1 MTSYIILKHLH
12 MTTAYLTITLF
23 ALRLLLDAVGRP
35 GWRQTPLR
43 FIPHINDTILLV
55 AAIALV
61 FPDSDNDGLS
71 DEEEKLLGLMPD
83 DADSDDDG
91 VIDGMEP
98 NFAFDDDNDGV
109 ITALDADADDD
120 GVLDGTESGV
130 TSPDLDT
137 DLAANNFVEIDIVFL
152 P

>member
-61 FPDSDNDGLS
+61 FVAGYASAMPGWLIT
-71 DEEEKLLGLMPD
+71 KIVLLFGYII
-83 DADSDDDG
+83 AG
-91 VIDGMEP
+91 V
-98 NFAFDDDNDGV
+98 FALKTTVGKPARIV
-109 ITALDADADDD
+109 AAVLALVRVTAIFH
-120 GVLDGTESGV
+120 
-130 TSPDLDT
+130 
-137 DLAANNFVEIDIVFL
+137 LAMAKPF
-152 P
+152 

>member
-61 FPDSDNDGLS
+61 FVAGYASAMPGWLIT
-71 DEEEKLLGLMPD
+71 KIVLLFGYII
-83 DADSDDDG
+83 AG
-91 VIDGMEP
+91 V
-98 NFAFDDDNDGV
+98 FALKTTVGKPARIV
-109 ITALDADADDD
+109 AAVLALVQVMAIFH
-120 GVLDGTESGV
+120 
-130 TSPDLDT
+130 
-137 DLAANNFVEIDIVFL
+137 LAMAKPF
-152 P
+152 

>member
-61 FPDSDNDGLS
+61 FVAGYASAMPGWLIT
-71 DEEEKLLGLMPD
+71 KIVLLFGYII
-83 DADSDDDG
+83 AG
-91 VIDGMEP
+91 V
-98 NFAFDDDNDGV
+98 FALKPTVGKPARIV
-109 ITALDADADDD
+109 AAVLALVQVTAIFH
-120 GVLDGTESGV
+120 
-130 TSPDLDT
+130 
-137 DLAANNFVEIDIVFL
+137 LAMAKPF
-152 P
+152 

>member
-61 FPDSDNDGLS
+61 FVAGYASAMPGWLIT
-71 DEEEKLLGLMPD
+71 KIVLLFGYII
-83 DADSDDDG
+83 AG
-91 VIDGMEP
+91 V
-98 NFAFDDDNDGV
+98 FALKTTVGKPARIV
-109 ITALDADADDD
+109 AA
-120 GVLDGTESGV
+120 VLAQVAATLAGQ
-130 TSPDLDT
+130 SPQT
-137 DLAANNFVEIDIVFL
+137 KAA
-152 P
+152 